1 MLKPVKLSP
10 DEVSLAFLYLSGTQP
25 GRLLP
30 PRLKQLTLVDWQQL
44 AYLLEML
51 EQERELH
58 PLH

>member
-1 MLKPVKLSP
+1 
-10 DEVSLAFLYLSGTQP
+10 
-25 GRLLP
+25 
-30 PRLKQLTLVDWQQL
+30 LKQLTLVDWQQL